1 MAGAGAAGFPRLL
14 QVQALQCL
22 ADEGFWDALRR
33 LKLDV
38 LGTDDSPIPITG
50 PPAPNPLSLLFVR
63 RIRELGQGTSADP
76 MRFHAPLPGFRRAP
90 TRRSCLPVAIRVCG
104 RSGLGFSFGCC
115 GGSSHGVGSS
125 WTQCR
130 PGFAASRPL
139 RVLLEI
145 LALFVLV

>member
-90 TRRSCLPVAIRVCG
+90 TRRSCLPVTIRVCG
-104 RSGLGFSFGCC
+104 RFGWDFRLVVV
-115 GGSSHGVGSS
+115 GVRRRG
-125 WTQCR
+125 T
-130 PGFAASRPL
+130 
-139 RVLLEI
+139 
-145 LALFVLV
+145 